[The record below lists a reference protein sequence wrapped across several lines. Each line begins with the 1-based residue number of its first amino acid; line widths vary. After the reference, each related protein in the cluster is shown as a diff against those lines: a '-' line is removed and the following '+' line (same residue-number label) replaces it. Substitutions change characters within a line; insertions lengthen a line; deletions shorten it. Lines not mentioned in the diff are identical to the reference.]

1 MKKIFTTMLLALVCG
16 MALQAQDADYQPL
29 VREGVRWINR
39 SFIYFE
45 GAIFDP
51 HYYGIEFSG
60 DTIINVN
67 GTQVV
72 FKKCYSFVINK
83 DYYSSAINFS
93 KLTPAAYMM
102 EEDKKVYC
110 LNFWAMITHRPPT
123 ILYDFSH
130 SEQAIL
136 GDTSGEGLTESF
148 TFVGTETICG
158 HECRVFSNGAD
169 FGKLVES
176 IGLVSRN
183 WGDLIDAAW
192 EPLAVSAE
200 SYYGLSFV
208 IDTNGNIIYRGPNYR
223 FFASDI
229 NGDNKVDISDVNE
242 VINVMLGKSVAAA
255 DVNGDGVVDI
265 SDVNMVINA
274 MLGK

>member
-83 DYYSSAINFS
+83 DNYSSAIDFS

-136 GDTSGEGLTESF
+136 GDTS
-148 TFVGTETICG
+148 
-158 HECRVFSNGAD
+158 
-169 FGKLVES
+169 
-176 IGLVSRN
+176 
-183 WGDLIDAAW
+183 
-192 EPLAVSAE
+192 
-200 SYYGLSFV
+200 
-208 IDTNGNIIYRGPNYR
+208 
-223 FFASDI
+223 
-229 NGDNKVDISDVNE
+229 
-242 VINVMLGKSVAAA
+242 
-255 DVNGDGVVDI
+255 
-265 SDVNMVINA
+265 
-274 MLGK
+274 